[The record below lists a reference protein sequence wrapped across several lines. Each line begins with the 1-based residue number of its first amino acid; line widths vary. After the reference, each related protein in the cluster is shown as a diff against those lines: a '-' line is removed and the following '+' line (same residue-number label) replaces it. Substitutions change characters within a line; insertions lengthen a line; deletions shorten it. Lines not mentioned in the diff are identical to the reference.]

1 MFKLHQIK
9 KKHKSDMPSQIIA
22 EDEHEQ
28 EVLMTDTFCNPS
40 NNYKFKKSVSAGT

>member
-9 KKHKSDMPSQIIA
+9 KKHRSDMPSQIKA

-28 EVLMTDTFCNPS
+28 EVLMTDTFCDLS
-40 NNYKFKKSVSAGT
+40 HNYKLKKSVSAGT